1 MDDRKL
7 SKALSYYLRHAPHE
21 IGLQLQAGGWVEM
34 SDLVQRLAH
43 IGMEASV
50 DDLRR
55 VTQNSDKRRFAID
68 GQRMRANQ
76 GHSVE
81 VDLDLEPGTPPQVL
95 YHGTPRKNLGSIFE
109 HGLLKG
115 ERHHVHLSPDPGTA
129 AQVGQRRGKPV
140 ILHIQARQMHEQGH
154 TFYCSAN
161 GVWLTERVPPQYL
174 QEPPA
179 RT

>member
-21 IGLQLQAGGWVEM
+21 IGLQLQAGGWVEL
-34 SDLVQRLAH
+34 SDLVQKLSQRGIQA
-43 IGMEASV
+43 GAE
-50 DDLRR
+50 DLRR
-55 VTQNSDKRRFAID
+55 ITQNSDKQRFAID

-81 VDLDLEPGTPPQVL
+81 VDLDLQPETPPQVL
-95 YHGTPRKNLGSIFE
+95 YHGTPRQNRSSIFQ

-115 ERHHVHLSPDPGTA
+115 ERHHVHLSPDPDTA

-140 ILHIQARQMHEQGH
+140 ILHVQARRMHEQGH
-154 TFYCSAN
+154 VFYCSAN

-179 RT
+179 TT